1 MNRQTVLDLILCIIE
16 AALLFFFI
24 YSILENKRAKRFN
37 GILFVLNCMVHSSV
51 IFLINPLPVIIKMP
65 ISVLLFLSLCLLNF
79 KESLLVTIGS
89 VSYAFYVI
97 VASDIIC
104 ADMISVIQRT
114 NIFSTITSYDES
126 TIILSFI
133 SKFINLIVFYISI
146 KSFKKINK
154 SGNMIYHFYLDFIFV
169 CFLIIAIVFVTLYPI
184 VRYDSH
190 NMLLFLI
197 LSSVFFITS
206 FLILKTFV
214 ALCDYFSKEKY
225 WTFTSIKYD
234 SLKNQ
239 MDMQKEYIE
248 SSNKIRHDLKKL
260 IETINY
266 FNDNKKYDSL
276 TAFLK
281 DLTLDTYSYK
291 TISYC
296 NNEYINAVLNLK
308 SKECELG
315 KIKLSTHILPTLECG
330 LSSDDIVLIL
340 SNLLDNAIEAVSK
353 TRDEKKEITI
363 KIYNYE
369 KNLIIYC
376 ENKYIPN
383 CTKTDF
389 FQSDKFILESEIH
402 GYGIQIIKELVNK
415 NGGRCSFEYNNDNLF
430 QATIMLPNT
439 CQLPFDGN
447 MIPFDEKHLNSA
459 KK

>member
-1 MNRQTVLDLILCIIE
+1 MNRQTALDLILCIIE

-37 GILFVLNCMVHSSV
+37 GILFILNCIVHSSV
-51 IFLINPLPVIIKMP
+51 IFLINPLPIVLKMP
-65 ISVLLFLSLCLLNF
+65 ISVILFLILCLLSF
-79 KESLLVTIGS
+79 KESLAVLIGS

-97 VASDIIC
+97 AASDIIC
-104 ADMISVIQRT
+104 ADLISIIQKTDILRT
-114 NIFSTITSYDES
+114 LTSYNSATAIFS
-126 TIILSFI
+126 LI
-133 SKFINLIVFYISI
+133 SKLINFALFYISI

-154 SGNMIYHFYLDFIFV
+154 SGNVIYHFYLDFIFV
-169 CFLIIAIVFVTLYPI
+169 CFLIISIVFGVLYPV
-184 VRYDSH
+184 VRYDSY
-190 NMLLFLI
+190 NMLLFLM
-197 LSSVFFITS
+197 LSSLFFITS

-214 ALCDYFSKEKY
+214 TLCDYFSKEKY

-248 SSNKIRHDLKKL
+248 SSNKIRHDIKKL

-315 KIKLSTHILPTLECG
+315 KIKLSTHVLPTLECSIG
-330 LSSDDIVLIL
+330 SDDIVLIL

-353 TRDEKKEITI
+353 TSDEEKEITI
-363 KIYNYE
+363 KIYDYE

-383 CTKTDF
+383 STKTDF
-389 FQSDKFILESEIH
+389 FQSDKFFLGSEIH

-415 NGGRCSFEYNNDNLF
+415 NGGRCSFEHNNDNLF

-439 CQLPFDGN
+439 CQLPFDEN